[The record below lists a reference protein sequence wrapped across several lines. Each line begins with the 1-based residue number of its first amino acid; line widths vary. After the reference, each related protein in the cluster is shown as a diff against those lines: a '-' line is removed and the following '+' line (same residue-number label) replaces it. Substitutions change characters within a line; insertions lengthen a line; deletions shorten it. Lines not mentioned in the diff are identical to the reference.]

1 MSVTPNLRLW
11 SVISNVSS
19 IVFELAKTDTKN
31 KEVPSFYNFEQTVR
45 HPSVHRKEKNM
56 KKYLTSNEIMEVVN
70 ELTKVE
76 NGELVHKTAVERY
89 ILKVGMVAQIVLDDM
104 DKFKDCNE
112 IYDYV
117 VENDIDFDMEVN
129 NYYMIDVLVKEE
141 LSATNVIRDF
151 VKSMEVSMKD
161 LPNTLNLEQT
171 LTKFRDE
178 LK

>member
-1 MSVTPNLRLW
+1 
-11 SVISNVSS
+11 
-19 IVFELAKTDTKN
+19 
-31 KEVPSFYNFEQTVR
+31 
-45 HPSVHRKEKNM
+45 M

-70 ELTKVE
+70 ELTKVD

-117 VENDIDFDMEVN
+117 VENDIDFEMEVN
-129 NYYMIDVLVKEE
+129 NYYIIDVLVKEE

-151 VKSMEVSMKD
+151 VKYMEVSMKD

-171 LTKFRDE
+171 LAKFRDE

>member
-1 MSVTPNLRLW
+1 
-11 SVISNVSS
+11 
-19 IVFELAKTDTKN
+19 
-31 KEVPSFYNFEQTVR
+31 
-45 HPSVHRKEKNM
+45 M
-56 KKYLTSNEIMEVVN
+56 KKFLTSNEIMEVVN
-70 ELTKVE
+70 ELTKAE

-117 VENDIDFDMEVN
+117 VENDIDFEMEVN

-141 LSATNVIRDF
+141 LSTTNVIRDF

-161 LPNTLNLEQT
+161 LPSTLNLEQT
-171 LTKFRDE
+171 LAKFRDE

>member
-1 MSVTPNLRLW
+1 
-11 SVISNVSS
+11 
-19 IVFELAKTDTKN
+19 
-31 KEVPSFYNFEQTVR
+31 
-45 HPSVHRKEKNM
+45 M
-56 KKYLTSNEIMEVVN
+56 KKYLTSNELMEVVN
-70 ELTKVE
+70 ELTKVD

-141 LSATNVIRDF
+141 LSTTNVIRDF
-151 VKSMEVSMKD
+151 VKSMEISMKD
-161 LPNTLNLEQT
+161 LSNTLNLEQT

>member
-1 MSVTPNLRLW
+1 
-11 SVISNVSS
+11 
-19 IVFELAKTDTKN
+19 
-31 KEVPSFYNFEQTVR
+31 
-45 HPSVHRKEKNM
+45 M

-70 ELTKVE
+70 ELTKVD

-117 VENDIDFDMEVN
+117 VENDIDFEMEVN

-151 VKSMEVSMKD
+151 VKYMEVSMKD

>member
-1 MSVTPNLRLW
+1 
-11 SVISNVSS
+11 
-19 IVFELAKTDTKN
+19 
-31 KEVPSFYNFEQTVR
+31 
-45 HPSVHRKEKNM
+45 M
-56 KKYLTSNEIMEVVN
+56 KKYLTSNELMEVVN
-70 ELTKVE
+70 ELTKVD

-117 VENDIDFDMEVN
+117 VENDIDFEMEVN

-151 VKSMEVSMKD
+151 VKYMEVSMKD

>member
-1 MSVTPNLRLW
+1 
-11 SVISNVSS
+11 
-19 IVFELAKTDTKN
+19 
-31 KEVPSFYNFEQTVR
+31 
-45 HPSVHRKEKNM
+45 M
-56 KKYLTSNEIMEVVN
+56 KKFLTSNEIMEVVN

-117 VENDIDFDMEVN
+117 VENDIDFEMEVN

-151 VKSMEVSMKD
+151 VKYMEVSMKD

-171 LTKFRDE
+171 LRKFRDE

>member
-1 MSVTPNLRLW
+1 
-11 SVISNVSS
+11 
-19 IVFELAKTDTKN
+19 
-31 KEVPSFYNFEQTVR
+31 
-45 HPSVHRKEKNM
+45 M

-70 ELTKVE
+70 ELTKVD
-76 NGELVHKTAVERY
+76 NGELVHKTAIERY

-117 VENDIDFDMEVN
+117 VENDIDFEMEVN

-141 LSATNVIRDF
+141 LSTTNVIRDF
-151 VKSMEVSMKD
+151 VKYMEVSMKD

>member
-1 MSVTPNLRLW
+1 
-11 SVISNVSS
+11 
-19 IVFELAKTDTKN
+19 
-31 KEVPSFYNFEQTVR
+31 
-45 HPSVHRKEKNM
+45 M
-56 KKYLTSNEIMEVVN
+56 KKFLTSNEIMEVVN
-70 ELTKVE
+70 ELTKVD

-117 VENDIDFDMEVN
+117 VENDIDFEMEVN

-151 VKSMEVSMKD
+151 VKYMEVSMKD

>member
-1 MSVTPNLRLW
+1 
-11 SVISNVSS
+11 
-19 IVFELAKTDTKN
+19 
-31 KEVPSFYNFEQTVR
+31 
-45 HPSVHRKEKNM
+45 M

-70 ELTKVE
+70 ELTKTE

-89 ILKVGMVAQIVLDDM
+89 ILKVGMVAQIVLEDM

-141 LSATNVIRDF
+141 LGTTNVIRDF

-161 LPNTLNLEQT
+161 LPSTLNLEQT
-171 LTKFRDE
+171 LKKFRDE

>member
-1 MSVTPNLRLW
+1 
-11 SVISNVSS
+11 
-19 IVFELAKTDTKN
+19 
-31 KEVPSFYNFEQTVR
+31 
-45 HPSVHRKEKNM
+45 M

-70 ELTKVE
+70 ELTKVD

-117 VENDIDFDMEVN
+117 VENDIDFEMEVN

-141 LSATNVIRDF
+141 LSTTNVIRDF

-161 LPNTLNLEQT
+161 LPNALNLEQT

>member
-1 MSVTPNLRLW
+1 
-11 SVISNVSS
+11 
-19 IVFELAKTDTKN
+19 
-31 KEVPSFYNFEQTVR
+31 
-45 HPSVHRKEKNM
+45 M
-56 KKYLTSNEIMEVVN
+56 KKYLTSNELMEVVN

-117 VENDIDFDMEVN
+117 VENDIDFEMEVN

-151 VKSMEVSMKD
+151 AKSMEISMKD

>member
-1 MSVTPNLRLW
+1 
-11 SVISNVSS
+11 
-19 IVFELAKTDTKN
+19 
-31 KEVPSFYNFEQTVR
+31 
-45 HPSVHRKEKNM
+45 M
-56 KKYLTSNEIMEVVN
+56 KKFLTSNEIMEVVN
-70 ELTKVE
+70 ELTKAE

-117 VENDIDFDMEVN
+117 VENDIDFEMEVN

-151 VKSMEVSMKD
+151 VKYMEISMKD

>member
-1 MSVTPNLRLW
+1 
-11 SVISNVSS
+11 
-19 IVFELAKTDTKN
+19 
-31 KEVPSFYNFEQTVR
+31 
-45 HPSVHRKEKNM
+45 M
-56 KKYLTSNEIMEVVN
+56 KKYLTSNEIMGVVN
-70 ELTKVE
+70 ELTKTE

-89 ILKVGMVAQIVLDDM
+89 ILKVGMVAQIVLEDM

-141 LSATNVIRDF
+141 LGTTNVIRDF

-161 LPNTLNLEQT
+161 LPSTLNLEQT
-171 LTKFRDE
+171 LKKFRDE

>member
-1 MSVTPNLRLW
+1 
-11 SVISNVSS
+11 
-19 IVFELAKTDTKN
+19 
-31 KEVPSFYNFEQTVR
+31 
-45 HPSVHRKEKNM
+45 M
-56 KKYLTSNEIMEVVN
+56 KKYLTSNELMEVVN

-89 ILKVGMVAQIVLDDM
+89 ILKVGMVAQIILDDM

-117 VENDIDFDMEVN
+117 AENDIDFDMEVN

-141 LSATNVIRDF
+141 LGTTNVIRDF

-161 LPNTLNLEQT
+161 LPNILNLEQT

>member
-1 MSVTPNLRLW
+1 
-11 SVISNVSS
+11 
-19 IVFELAKTDTKN
+19 
-31 KEVPSFYNFEQTVR
+31 
-45 HPSVHRKEKNM
+45 M

-70 ELTKVE
+70 ELTKAE
-76 NGELVHKTAVERY
+76 NGELVHKTAIERY

-117 VENDIDFDMEVN
+117 VENDIDFEMEVN

-151 VKSMEVSMKD
+151 VKYMEVSMKD

>member
-1 MSVTPNLRLW
+1 
-11 SVISNVSS
+11 
-19 IVFELAKTDTKN
+19 
-31 KEVPSFYNFEQTVR
+31 
-45 HPSVHRKEKNM
+45 M

-70 ELTKVE
+70 ELTKME

-89 ILKVGMVAQIVLDDM
+89 ILKVGMVAQIVLEDM

-112 IYDYV
+112 IYDCV

-141 LSATNVIRDF
+141 LGITNVIRDF
-151 VKSMEVSMKD
+151 VKSVEVSMKD

>member
-1 MSVTPNLRLW
+1 
-11 SVISNVSS
+11 
-19 IVFELAKTDTKN
+19 
-31 KEVPSFYNFEQTVR
+31 
-45 HPSVHRKEKNM
+45 
-56 KKYLTSNEIMEVVN
+56 MEVVN
-70 ELTKVE
+70 EVTKAE

-129 NYYMIDVLVKEE
+129 NYYMIDHLVNEE
-141 LSATNVIRDF
+141 LSTTNVIRDF

-161 LPNTLNLEQT
+161 LPSTLNLEQT

>member
-1 MSVTPNLRLW
+1 
-11 SVISNVSS
+11 
-19 IVFELAKTDTKN
+19 
-31 KEVPSFYNFEQTVR
+31 
-45 HPSVHRKEKNM
+45 M

-70 ELTKVE
+70 ELTKAE
-76 NGELVHKTAVERY
+76 NGELVHKTAVERH
-89 ILKVGMVAQIVLDDM
+89 ILKIGMVAQIVLDDM

-141 LSATNVIRDF
+141 LSTTNVIRDF

-161 LPNTLNLEQT
+161 LPSTLNLEQT

>member
-1 MSVTPNLRLW
+1 
-11 SVISNVSS
+11 
-19 IVFELAKTDTKN
+19 
-31 KEVPSFYNFEQTVR
+31 
-45 HPSVHRKEKNM
+45 M
-56 KKYLTSNEIMEVVN
+56 KKYLTSNELIEVVN
-70 ELTKVE
+70 ELTKVD
-76 NGELVHKTAVERY
+76 NGELVHKTAIERY

-117 VENDIDFDMEVN
+117 VENDIDFEMEVN

-151 VKSMEVSMKD
+151 VKYMEVSMKD

>member
-1 MSVTPNLRLW
+1 
-11 SVISNVSS
+11 
-19 IVFELAKTDTKN
+19 
-31 KEVPSFYNFEQTVR
+31 
-45 HPSVHRKEKNM
+45 M

-70 ELTKVE
+70 ELTKAE

-117 VENDIDFDMEVN
+117 VENDIDFEMEIN

-141 LSATNVIRDF
+141 LSTTNVIRDF
-151 VKSMEVSMKD
+151 VKYMEVSMKD

-171 LTKFRDE
+171 LAKFRDE

>member
-1 MSVTPNLRLW
+1 
-11 SVISNVSS
+11 
-19 IVFELAKTDTKN
+19 
-31 KEVPSFYNFEQTVR
+31 
-45 HPSVHRKEKNM
+45 M

-70 ELTKVE
+70 ELTKAE

-141 LSATNVIRDF
+141 LSTTNVIRDF
-151 VKSMEVSMKD
+151 VKYMEVSMKD

>member
-1 MSVTPNLRLW
+1 
-11 SVISNVSS
+11 
-19 IVFELAKTDTKN
+19 
-31 KEVPSFYNFEQTVR
+31 
-45 HPSVHRKEKNM
+45 M

-117 VENDIDFDMEVN
+117 VENDIDFEMEVN
-129 NYYMIDVLVKEE
+129 NYYMIDKLVDRE
-141 LSATNVIRDF
+141 LGIDTTVRVFLESLNSKLQGFDLTDSIEQLKGVMGSAN
-151 VKSMEVSMKD
+151 K
-161 LPNTLNLEQT
+161 
-171 LTKFRDE
+171 
-178 LK
+178 

>member
-1 MSVTPNLRLW
+1 
-11 SVISNVSS
+11 
-19 IVFELAKTDTKN
+19 
-31 KEVPSFYNFEQTVR
+31 
-45 HPSVHRKEKNM
+45 M
-56 KKYLTSNEIMEVVN
+56 KKFLTSTEIMEVVN
-70 ELTKVE
+70 ELTKTE
-76 NGELVHKTAVERY
+76 NGELVHKTAIERY

-117 VENDIDFDMEVN
+117 VENDIDFEMEVN

-151 VKSMEVSMKD
+151 VKYMEVSMKD

-171 LTKFRDE
+171 LAKFRDE

>member
-1 MSVTPNLRLW
+1 
-11 SVISNVSS
+11 
-19 IVFELAKTDTKN
+19 
-31 KEVPSFYNFEQTVR
+31 
-45 HPSVHRKEKNM
+45 M
-56 KKYLTSNEIMEVVN
+56 KKYLTSNELMEVVN
-70 ELTKVE
+70 ELTKTE

-141 LSATNVIRDF
+141 LSTTNVIRDF

-161 LPNTLNLEQT
+161 LPSTLNLEQT
-171 LTKFRDE
+171 LAKFRDE

>member
-1 MSVTPNLRLW
+1 
-11 SVISNVSS
+11 
-19 IVFELAKTDTKN
+19 
-31 KEVPSFYNFEQTVR
+31 
-45 HPSVHRKEKNM
+45 M

-117 VENDIDFDMEVN
+117 VENDIDFEMEVN

-151 VKSMEVSMKD
+151 VKYMEVSMKD

>member
-1 MSVTPNLRLW
+1 
-11 SVISNVSS
+11 
-19 IVFELAKTDTKN
+19 
-31 KEVPSFYNFEQTVR
+31 
-45 HPSVHRKEKNM
+45 M
-56 KKYLTSNEIMEVVN
+56 KKFLTSNEIMEVVN
-70 ELTKVE
+70 ELTKVD

-117 VENDIDFDMEVN
+117 VENDIDFEMEVN

-141 LSATNVIRDF
+141 LSTTNVIRDF
-151 VKSMEVSMKD
+151 VKFMEVSMKD